1 MFYLFPPIENLDP
14 YISLAVYK
22 IKMTPGN
29 KSLLDLLL
37 LAVQTLICNHNA
49 PCVILSHVYLAGY
62 FISRI
67 ANCVKV
73 KSVKCFCS
81 WIKINIKLSRA
92 TQFKNYVY

>member
-14 YISLAVYK
+14 YISSEVYK
-22 IKMTPGN
+22 IKMTPSN

-49 PCVILSHVYLAGY
+49 PALFYHVYLAGY

-73 KSVKCFCS
+73 KSIKCFCS

-92 TQFKNYVY
+92 TQFKNYVC